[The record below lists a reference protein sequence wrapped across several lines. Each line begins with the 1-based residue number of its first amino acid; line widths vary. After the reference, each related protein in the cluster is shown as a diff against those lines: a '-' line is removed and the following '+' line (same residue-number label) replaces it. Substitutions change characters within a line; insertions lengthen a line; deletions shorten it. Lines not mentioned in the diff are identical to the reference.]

1 MHINFKPSQL
11 LILLQILESEL
22 QIALQWSY
30 KLILANI
37 KKMIYLQVCSHL
49 KENLIF
55 CGARYSETI
64 VWGVALKKTSSR
76 NTQGIITSKGGSE
89 RVYI

>member
-49 KENLIF
+49 KENLIL
-55 CGARYSETI
+55 CGARYPETI
-64 VWGVALKKTSSR
+64 VCGVALKKTSSR

-89 RVYI
+89 SVYI